1 MGQEDELK
9 KVTGRELLSKYGSD
23 EPPEHRGHPVKMV
36 TFEEQ
41 LLVDA
46 GWGGGGDGCVEMVV
60 QQSEVTSPRESD
72 VLAQLQ
78 FGNHHCSPKK

>member
-1 MGQEDELK
+1 
-9 KVTGRELLSKYGSD
+9 
-23 EPPEHRGHPVKMV
+23 MV

-60 QQSEVTSPRESD
+60 QQSEVTSPREYD
-72 VLAQLQ
+72 VPAQLQ